1 MHTYN
6 RSYALLTDIL
16 GTEDHYGDMDFKVAG
31 TSTGVTA
38 IQVTVTAVTAST
50 RLADISTTTVMTT
63 SVTLVYQ
70 NALQSVG

>member
-31 TSTGVTA
+31 T
-38 IQVTVTAVTAST
+38 VTAST